1 MSRGFIK
8 EGDQEE
14 IPMVPPRA
22 YLPKGMPNYVT
33 KEGLA
38 ALNKE
43 RKDLENERVTVSGN
57 YIMSNFVDAK
67 MKLLID
73 RINTAVEVDLTKAD
87 KETVSFG
94 AYVKYNDRTVRIV
107 GVDEADFSKGLLS
120 FISPVAKALVGK
132 KVGDKFEIKIP
143 KGTETIEVQGIWYEV
158 VPLTE
163 VAVEVENGAK
173 SSPSMITPRT
183 RNVSEAKATATSDVS
198 AEMQTQSVIS
208 TEAKR
213 SGEILNS
220 KNVKKGF
227 LDKLEMTPSVSIVNQ
242 DEVPRAE
249 GARND
254 SVSIDFFTPDENI
267 MEFLPVVNE
276 RGIIVGRAL
285 HMELHKG
292 NKILHPVVHLHI
304 INNKGIATMKYW
316 WHVAFGDAPEK
327 TLKRKMQETLGLTAI
342 KPKLKKQY
350 IRETKTEKELVY
362 VYILN
367 SDENLLKTPEDKEY
381 FDIFAKD

>member
-22 YLPKGMPNYVT
+22 HLPKGMPNYVT
-33 KEGLA
+33 REGLE

-43 RKDLENERVTVSGN
+43 REDLENERVAASGN
-57 YIMSNFVDAK
+57 YIMSNFIDAK

-73 RINTAVEVDLTKAD
+73 RINTAVEVDMTKAN

-94 AYVKYNDRTVRIV
+94 AYVKYNGRTVRIV

-120 FISPVAKALVGK
+120 FISPVAKALVGR
-132 KVGDKFEIKIP
+132 KVGEKFEIKIP
-143 KGTETIEVQGIWYEV
+143 KGTENIEIQGIWYERQE
-158 VPLTE
+158 LTSQE
-163 VAVEVENGAK
+163 TLHPDGISRCARNDKGDGVKTFNSNEIPRLPTVARND
-173 SSPSMITPRT
+173 SSV
-183 RNVSEAKATATSDVS
+183 N
-198 AEMQTQSVIS
+198 VIS
-208 TEAKR
+208 TEAEQ
-213 SGEILNS
+213 SGEISN
-220 KNVKKGF
+220 K
-227 LDKLEMTPSVSIVNQ
+227 
-242 DEVPRAE
+242 
-249 GARND
+249 
-254 SVSIDFFTPDENI
+254 IDVFAPEENI

-285 HMELHKG
+285 QMELHKG
-292 NKILHPVVHLHI
+292 NKILHPAVHLHV
-304 INNKGIATMKYW
+304 INNKGEAVRKYW
-316 WHVAFGDAPEK
+316 WHVAFGDAPDK
-327 TLKRKMQETLGLTAI
+327 TLKRKITETLGI
-342 KPKLKKQY
+342 SGVKPKLKRQY

-367 SDENLLKTPEDKEY
+367 SEENLLKTPEVKEY

>member
-33 KEGLA
+33 HEGLE
-38 ALNKE
+38 ALKKE
-43 RKDLENERVTVSGN
+43 REDLEKERVAANGN
-57 YIMSNFVDAK
+57 YIMSNFIDAK

-73 RINTAVEVDLTKAD
+73 RINTAVEVDMTKAN

-94 AYVKYNDRTVRIV
+94 AYVKYNGKTIRIV

-132 KVGDKFEIKIP
+132 KVGDKFEVKIP
-143 KGTETIEVQGIWYEV
+143 KGTEVIEVQGIWYERQE
-158 VPLTE
+158 LSQI
-163 VAVEVENGAK
+163 AQ
-173 SSPSMITPRT
+173 ITQIDTPKKQPI
-183 RNVSEAKATATSDVS
+183 VSTPK
-198 AEMQTQSVIS
+198 IS
-208 TEAKR
+208 TQIRQKPQ
-213 SGEILNS
+213 ILQDS
-220 KNVKKGF
+220 EETD
-227 LDKLEMTPSVSIVNQ
+227 LHPSLQEDN
-242 DEVPRAE
+242 
-249 GARND
+249 ND
-254 SVSIDFFTPDENI
+254 VFTPEENI

-292 NKILHPVVHLHI
+292 NKILHPVIHLHV
-304 INNKGIATMKYW
+304 INNKGIAEYKYW
-316 WHVAFGDAPEK
+316 WHVAFGDTPEK
-327 TLKRKMQETLGLTAI
+327 TLKRKLSETLGI
-342 KPKLKKQY
+342 SGVKPKLKKQY
-350 IRETKTEKELVY
+350 IHETKTEKELVF

-367 SDENLLKTPEDKEY
+367 SEENLLKTPEGKDY

>member
-33 KEGLA
+33 HEGLE
-38 ALNKE
+38 ALKKE
-43 RKDLENERVTVSGN
+43 REDLENERVASSGN
-57 YIMSNFVDAK
+57 YIMSNFIDAK

-73 RINTAVEVDLTKAD
+73 RINTAVEVDIAKAD

-94 AYVKYNDRTVRIV
+94 AYVKYNDRTIRIV
-107 GVDEADFSKGLLS
+107 GVDEANYTKGLLS

-132 KVGDKFEIKIP
+132 KVGDRFEIKIP
-143 KGTETIEVQGIWYEV
+143 RGTEVIEIQGIWYEA
-158 VPLTE
+158 VPLTIIDPE
-163 VAVEVENGAK
+163 TDPVLNNLQPTPKKVE
-173 SSPSMITPRT
+173 T
-183 RNVSEAKATATSDVS
+183 RS
-198 AEMQTQSVIS
+198 QPVIS
-208 TEAKR
+208 TEAER
-213 SGEILNS
+213 SGEIS
-220 KNVKKGF
+220 KSDNVGGGF
-227 LDKLEMTPSVSIVNQ
+227 LA
-242 DEVPRAE
+242 EVYRC
-249 GARND
+249 ARND
-254 SVSIDFFTPDENI
+254 SGTVVDIFVPENDI

-292 NKILHPVVHLHI
+292 NKILHPVVHLLV
-304 INNKGIATMKYW
+304 INNKGEVVRRYW
-316 WHVAFGDAPEK
+316 WHVAFGDTPEK
-327 TLKRKMQETLGLTAI
+327 TLKRKLTELLEI
-342 KPKLKKQY
+342 SGVKPKLKKQY
-350 IRETKTEKELVY
+350 IRETKIEKELVY

-367 SDENLLKTPEDKEY
+367 SDENLLRTPEGKEY